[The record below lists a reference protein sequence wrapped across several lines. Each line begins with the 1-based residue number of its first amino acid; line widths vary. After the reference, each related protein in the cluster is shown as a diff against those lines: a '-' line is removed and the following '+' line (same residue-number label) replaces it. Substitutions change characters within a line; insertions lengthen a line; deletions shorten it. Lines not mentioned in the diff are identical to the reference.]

1 MFYWVMRHLIAGPVL
16 KTLLRPRVRGR
27 EHIPRTGAV
36 IVASNHLSFID
47 PVILPLV
54 MRRRIAFLTASNY
67 FAGRGIGA
75 WVRGRF
81 LRATGMIPID
91 RSGGRASEASLRT
104 GLAVLGR
111 GAVLG
116 IYPEGSRSRDGKL
129 HRGRTGVARLALEAG
144 VPVVPVAMIG
154 TDRVIPVH
162 SRSIL
167 PRIRRIGIVF
177 GPPLDFGEYVGRQG
191 DQAVLRTVTDRI
203 VAAIGELSG
212 QDYVDGYTAAR
223 SSSADVAGTP
233 VD

>member
-1 MFYWVMRHLIAGPVL
+1 MFYWVMKHLIAGPVL
-16 KTLLRPRVRGR
+16 RTLLRPRVRGR

-36 IVASNHLSFID
+36 IIASNHLSFID

-54 MRRRIAFLTASNY
+54 IRRRIAFLAASNY
-67 FAGRGIGA
+67 FGGRGIA
-75 WVRGRF
+75 ARVRGRF

-91 RSGGRASEASLRT
+91 RSGGRASEASLRAGT
-104 GLAVLGR
+104 AVLGR

-167 PRIRRIGIVF
+167 PRIRRIGIAF
-177 GPPLDFGEYVGRQG
+177 GPPLDFGAYAGRQG

-203 VAAIGELSG
+203 MQAIEELSG
-212 QDYVDGYTAAR
+212 QEYVDGYSSAR
-223 SSSADVAGTP
+223 SAAADVAGTP
-233 VD
+233 AD

>member
-16 KTLLRPRVRGR
+16 KTLLRPRVSGR

-36 IVASNHLSFID
+36 IIASNHLSFID

-54 MRRRIAFLTASNY
+54 MRRRIAFLTASTY
-67 FAGRGIGA
+67 FAGRGVGA

-104 GLAVLGR
+104 GMAVLSR

-154 TDRVIPVH
+154 TDRVIPVQ

-177 GPPLDFGEYVGRQG
+177 GPPLDFGEYAGRQG

-203 VAAIGELSG
+203 TAAIRELSG
-212 QDYVDGYTAAR
+212 QEYVDGYTAAR
-223 SSSADVAGTP
+223 SASGDVAGTP